1 MYHFLRETF
10 RLLRRDE
17 RGNVFILFGATAIP
31 LLLIMGGAVDFA
43 RYTRYKTAL
52 SNAVDAASLALA
64 RQGEDFT
71 EDQAKTFVTNRVTSY
86 INSFYAGDSR
96 FSVQSFD
103 VDKLDNGFQVTAN
116 GSMQTIFLPLGR
128 LAKNGHRHQLDGGQR
143 HRQGGERLEPARA
156 GTGVRQHRLD
166 ELRRDDHRHVRRATG
181 AIPAPAAECTA

>member
-71 EDQAKTFVTNRVTSY
+71 EDQAKTFVTNHVTSY

-96 FSVQSFD
+96 FSVQTFD
-103 VDKLDNGFQVTAN
+103 VDKLDKGFQVTAN
-116 GSMQTIFLPLGR
+116 GSMQTIFLPLGK
-128 LAKNGHRHQLDGGQR
+128 LAKNGTGINSMAVNVTAKVVNASN
-143 HRQGGERLEPARA
+143 RLELALVFDNTGSMNCGA
-156 GTGVRQHRLD
+156 TITGTCA
-166 ELRRDDHRHVRRATG
+166 ATG
-181 AIPAPAAECTA
+181 AIPAPAAVCTA